1 MMTKCMKHSILIFIV
16 GLAISCNSDFTP
28 KPRAYYNIELPKHS
42 YKTFDEKSF
51 PYSFEYPV
59 YASISKEGDSTGA
72 NPYWINV
79 NFEKFNGHIYIS
91 YKQINANSVYK
102 VKTSSGYKDS
112 LVKNTFEGL
121 REESYKLTYKHT
133 VKASGIVD
141 SSFVSDH
148 GSTGVY
154 FYVAGDAAT
163 SRQFYITDTTNHF
176 LRGALY
182 FDAAP
187 NADSLSMVS
196 DFLDVDMKHL
206 VKTFKWKEK

>member
-1 MMTKCMKHSILIFIV
+1 MKYSILIFIL

-28 KPRAYYNIELPKHS
+28 KPRAYYNIELPTHT
-42 YKTFDEKSF
+42 YKMFDEISF

-91 YKQINANSVYK
+91 YKQIGANSVYK

-148 GSTGVY
+148 GSAGVY

-187 NADSLSMVS
+187 NADSLSVVS

-206 VKTFKWKEK
+206 VKTFKWRH

>member
-1 MMTKCMKHSILIFIV
+1 MV
-16 GLAISCNSDFTP
+16 GVAISCNSDFTP
-28 KPRAYYNIELPKHS
+28 KPRAYYNIELPKHT

-59 YASISKEGDSTGA
+59 YASISQEGDSTGA

-79 NFEKFNGHIYIS
+79 DFEKFNGHIYIS
-91 YKQINANSVYK
+91 YKKINGNSIYK

-133 VKASGIVD
+133 VKASGIID

-206 VKTFKWKEK
+206 VKTFKWRGK

>member
-1 MMTKCMKHSILIFIV
+1 MV

-42 YKTFDEKSF
+42 YKMFDEKSF

-112 LVKNTFEGL
+112 SVKNTFEGL

-206 VKTFKWKEK
+206 VKTFKWKGK

>member
-1 MMTKCMKHSILIFIV
+1 MITIFMKHSILIFIV
-16 GLAISCNSDFTP
+16 GVAISCNSDFTP
-28 KPRAYYNIELPKHS
+28 KPRAYYNIELPKHT

-59 YASISKEGDSTGA
+59 YASISQEGDSTGA

-79 NFEKFNGHIYIS
+79 DFEKFNGHIYIS
-91 YKQINANSVYK
+91 YKKINGNSIYK

-133 VKASGIVD
+133 VKASGIID

-206 VKTFKWKEK
+206 VKTFKWRGK

>member
-187 NADSLSMVS
+187 NADSLAMVS

-206 VKTFKWKEK
+206 VKTFKWRQ

>member
-1 MMTKCMKHSILIFIV
+1 MKHSILIFIV
-16 GLAISCNSDFTP
+16 GVAISCNSDFTP
-28 KPRAYYNIELPKHS
+28 KPRAYYNIELPKHT

-59 YASISKEGDSTGA
+59 YASISQEGDSTGA

-79 NFEKFNGHIYIS
+79 DFEKFNGHIYIS
-91 YKQINANSVYK
+91 YKKINGNSIYK

-133 VKASGIVD
+133 VKASGIID

-206 VKTFKWKEK
+206 VKTFKWRGK

>member
-1 MMTKCMKHSILIFIV
+1 MTKFMKYSVLIFILGV
-16 GLAISCNSDFTP
+16 AISCNSDFTP
-28 KPRAYYNIELPKHS
+28 KPRAYYNIELPQHA
-42 YKTFDEKSF
+42 YKMFDEKSF

-59 YASISKEGDSTGA
+59 YATISKEGDSAGS

-79 NFEKFNGHIYIS
+79 NFENFNGRIYIS
-91 YKQINANSVYK
+91 YKKINANSVYK

-154 FYVAGDAAT
+154 FYVAGNAAT

-187 NADSLSMVS
+187 NADSLSIVS

-206 VKTFKWKEK
+206 VKTFKWRGR

>member
-1 MMTKCMKHSILIFIV
+1 MTKCMKHSILIFIV
-16 GLAISCNSDFTP
+16 GVAISCNSDFTP
-28 KPRAYYNIELPKHS
+28 KPRAYYAIELPQHA
-42 YKTFDEKSF
+42 YKTFDEKYF

-59 YASISKEGDSTGA
+59 YATISKEGDSEGS

-79 NFEKFNGHIYIS
+79 NFEKFNGRIYIS

-141 SSFVSDH
+141 SSFVSEY

-154 FYVAGDAAT
+154 FYVAGNAAT
-163 SRQFYITDTTNHF
+163 PRQFYITDTTNHF

-206 VKTFKWKEK
+206 VKTFRWRH

>member
-1 MMTKCMKHSILIFIV
+1 MITIFMKHSILIFMV
-16 GLAISCNSDFTP
+16 GVAISCNSDFTP
-28 KPRAYYNIELPKHS
+28 KPRAYYNIELPKHT

-59 YASISKEGDSTGA
+59 YASISQEGDSTGA

-79 NFEKFNGHIYIS
+79 DFEKFNGHIYIS
-91 YKQINANSVYK
+91 YKKINGNSIYK

-133 VKASGIVD
+133 VKASGIID

-206 VKTFKWKEK
+206 VKTFKWRGK